1 METKITKNTH
11 NNQKAVISQIFCII
25 RVSSFFVKQA
35 IEQQF
40 NAGQIV
46 LYGQNHEWR
55 LPIF

>member
-11 NNQKAVISQIFCII
+11 NNQQAVISQIFCII

-46 LYGQNHEWR
+46 LYGQNHE
-55 LPIF
+55 